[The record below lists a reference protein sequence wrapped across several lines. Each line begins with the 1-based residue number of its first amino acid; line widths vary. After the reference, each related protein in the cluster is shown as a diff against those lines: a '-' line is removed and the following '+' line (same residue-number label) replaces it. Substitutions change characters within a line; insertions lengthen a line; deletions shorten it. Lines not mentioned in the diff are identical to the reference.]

1 MALIAVNADADDR
14 SKKKGISVVESSQ
27 LVDTIVLLDATLWV
41 LKEGCTENGFFLSVV
56 CLFAFFFCF

>member
-27 LVDTIVLLDATLWV
+27 LVDTIVLLDATLLV